1 MHMARPLPTHPDP
14 VIEGA
19 IAASR
24 QSLAGLP
31 AFAEQCSDA
40 LKAGHSA
47 GDLRGMSTED
57 YEALYAVALKL
68 YDARDY
74 ERALP
79 VSLALV
85 AHEARSVKYAYLA
98 GLCLQNLKR
107 HREAAVMY
115 LLALGQDATHAPS
128 AFRMGECCAALGED
142 EASQQAYAH
151 AVELG
156 RADERYLHLQHAAL
170 GRLN

>member
-1 MHMARPLPTHPDP
+1 MSHSVSAHPDP
-14 VIEGA
+14 VIDGVVT
-19 IAASR
+19 AACR
-24 QSLAGLP
+24 SLAGMSALVD
-31 AFAEQCSDA
+31 QCSTE
-40 LKAGHSA
+40 LNAGHSA
-47 GDLRGMSTED
+47 GDLRGMNTRD

-68 YDARDY
+68 YDAADY

-85 AHEARSVKYAYLA
+85 AHEARSVNYSYLA
-98 GLCLQNLKR
+98 GLCLQKLKR

-142 EASQQAYAH
+142 EAAQQAYEH
-151 AVELG
+151 AVALG
-156 RADERYLHLQHAAL
+156 RADERYVHLQHAAL
-170 GRLN
+170 ARLN

>member
-1 MHMARPLPTHPDP
+1 MIFSLSTHPDP

-19 IAASR
+19 IAASC
-24 QSLAGLP
+24 QSLAGMQ
-31 AFAEQCSDA
+31 AFADQCSDA
-40 LKAGHSA
+40 LQAGHSA
-47 GDLRGMSTED
+47 GDLRGMTSED

-68 YDARDY
+68 YDAKDY

-98 GLCLQNLKR
+98 GLCLQKLKR

-128 AFRMGECCAALGED
+128 AFRMGECCSALGED
-142 EASQQAYAH
+142 EAAQQAYEH

-170 GRLN
+170 ARLN